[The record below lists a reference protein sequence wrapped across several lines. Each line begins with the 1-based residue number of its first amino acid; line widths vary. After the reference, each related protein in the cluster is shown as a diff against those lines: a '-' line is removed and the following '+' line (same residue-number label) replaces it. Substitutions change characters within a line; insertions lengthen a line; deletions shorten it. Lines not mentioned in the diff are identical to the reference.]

1 MDRIQ
6 VGNLAVA
13 VSDAGDGP
21 PVVLLHGLACGKRMW
36 FHQIRALRRRF
47 RVIAYDLRGHGQTDA
62 PAVATE
68 YSAAHLARDLVG
80 VLDALDIKQAAIVG
94 FSLGGGPALA
104 LAASKPERVSRL
116 VLADVGAGAD
126 DPVKI
131 EGMARRWGALI
142 GQGEIDELVCD
153 MLRSELFKVYA
164 RRSPR
169 RREHMAALIRA
180 TPIDGLRF
188 TLSEVLAKRKSLFR
202 LSGVLKSVR
211 APTLVMVGELD
222 YVCSKASRLMAQ
234 AIPGATLKIIK
245 NSGHMSPIEQ
255 PAAFTAALMEFLGWR
270 RNLPSRRVTLHA
282 ARIGGGAAA
291 RADAG
296 RGGEAAFRP
305 VRADLDLVAAA
316 LELVDGLFRHAAFDH
331 QQAGMRGARPE
342 RAREMLG
349 MPGRRVDRFL
359 HIHAG
364 VDMTQEELRDP
375 LILAVAAG
383 RAPGEVRLA
392 VAQRHRR

>member
-1 MDRIQ
+1 MRKIQ

-13 VSDAGDGP
+13 VSEGGDGP
-21 PVVLLHGLACGKRMW
+21 PVLLLHGLGCGKRMW

-62 PAVATE
+62 PQRATE
-68 YSAAHLARDLVG
+68 YSSAHLARDLVG
-80 VLDALDIKQAAIVG
+80 VLDALDIERAAIVG

-104 LAASKPERVSRL
+104 LAASRPERVSRL

-142 GQGEIDELVCD
+142 GQGDIDELVCD

-164 RRSPR
+164 GRSPR
-169 RREHMAALIRA
+169 CREHMAALIRA

-202 LSGVLKSVR
+202 LTSVLKSVR
-211 APTLVMVGELD
+211 APTLVIVGELD

-245 NSGHMSPIEQ
+245 DSGHMAPIEQ
-255 PAAFTAALMEFLGWR
+255 PAAFSAALLEFL
-270 RNLPSRRVTLHA
+270 A
-282 ARIGGGAAA
+282 
-291 RADAG
+291 
-296 RGGEAAFRP
+296 P
-305 VRADLDLVAAA
+305 V
-316 LELVDGLFRHAAFDH
+316 
-331 QQAGMRGARPE
+331 
-342 RAREMLG
+342 
-349 MPGRRVDRFL
+349 
-359 HIHAG
+359 
-364 VDMTQEELRDP
+364 
-375 LILAVAAG
+375 
-383 RAPGEVRLA
+383 AP
-392 VAQRHRR
+392 

>member
-1 MDRIQ
+1 MDRIRL
-6 VGNLAVA
+6 GNNLAVA
-13 VSDAGDGP
+13 VSDTGDGP
-21 PVVLLHGLACGKRMW
+21 PVVLLHGLACGQRMW

-47 RVIAYDLRGHGQTDA
+47 RVVAYDQRGHGQTDA
-62 PAVATE
+62 PAVATD

-80 VLDALDIKQAAIVG
+80 VLDALEIERAAIVG

-142 GQGEIDELVCD
+142 GQGEIDELVCE

-202 LSGVLKSVR
+202 LTGVLKSVR
-211 APTLVMVGELD
+211 VPTLVMVGELD
-222 YVCSKASRLMAQ
+222 YVCSKASRLLAQ
-234 AIPGATLKIIK
+234 AIPGATLKIIE
-245 NSGHMSPIEQ
+245 NSGHMSPLEQ
-255 PAAFTAALMEFLGWR
+255 PAAFTAALLEFLE
-270 RNLPSRRVTLHA
+270 P
-282 ARIGGGAAA
+282 
-291 RADAG
+291 
-296 RGGEAAFRP
+296 
-305 VRADLDLVAAA
+305 VAA
-316 LELVDGLFRHAAFDH
+316 
-331 QQAGMRGARPE
+331 
-342 RAREMLG
+342 
-349 MPGRRVDRFL
+349 
-359 HIHAG
+359 
-364 VDMTQEELRDP
+364 
-375 LILAVAAG
+375 
-383 RAPGEVRLA
+383 
-392 VAQRHRR
+392 